1 MEELLK
7 ELIAVNKEMLNELR
21 MLRQSLCQDV
31 QPGQPVQPLR
41 ETRPMA
47 EVLGEVAPSFGQEE
61 AGRTPPPR
69 YSPRDLEDIRGSL
82 LEGVKKRNKEKS
94 DAFSEFEKRH
104 KDW

>member
-7 ELIAVNKEMLNELR
+7 ELIAVNKEMLSELR
-21 MLRQSLCQDV
+21 MLRQSLSQNV
-31 QPGQPVQPLR
+31 QPAQQSQPLR

-47 EVLGEVAPSFGQEE
+47 EVLGEVAPAFGQEE

-69 YSPRDLEDIRGSL
+69 YTPKDLEDIRGSL
-82 LEGVKKRNKEKS
+82 MEGVKKRNKEKS
-94 DAFSEFEKRH
+94 DAFSEFQKRH